1 MDRGAFT
8 STEVENIEN
17 KIGNNYFIAIFAEEQ
32 IETEAQYNLL
42 YNKSRGCLMEDN
54 WCFFFTD
61 SQKEKKRVGN
71 LHKFSKVGIEMIT
84 KKYEI
89 ELK

>member
-8 STEVENIEN
+8 STEVENVEN
-17 KIGNNYFIAIFAEEQ
+17 KIGKNYFIAIFADEQIDTEEQ
-32 IETEAQYNLL
+32 FNVL
-42 YNKSRGCLMEDN
+42 YRKSSGCLMEDN
-54 WCFFFTD
+54 WCFFLTN
-61 SQKEKKRVGN
+61 SQKEKKKVGN
-71 LHKFSKVGIEMIT
+71 LHKFSKVGIEMIA